1 MLQVAAPK
9 LEQLIEDWNNT
20 VVREI
25 VASDNSD
32 KIVEYALH
40 MARILAYP
48 DLDVKGV
55 LDEIDGMGKQVAQ
68 MIKKKVNT
76 PLRPTL
82 IIENINNY
90 LFNDLKFKPNSD
102 DYYNP
107 LNSYLN
113 IVLERK
119 TGIPITLS
127 ILYMRLAQSIN
138 FKLHPVNF
146 PAHFLIKHIME
157 DNNGEIIVDPFNR
170 GRIMDDYS
178 LKALLDRSYP
188 QQNIPVTHAF
198 LEKATTSEV
207 MIRMLNNLKGSYY
220 ESQDMERYEVANEM
234 ILAIDQYNPDAIR
247 DKGIVCLKK
256 GDFEESLRFLNAYL
270 EIDPEAADADDVL
283 DIIKQIRSDAHKQD
297 QA

>member
-1 MLQVAAPK
+1 MAAPK